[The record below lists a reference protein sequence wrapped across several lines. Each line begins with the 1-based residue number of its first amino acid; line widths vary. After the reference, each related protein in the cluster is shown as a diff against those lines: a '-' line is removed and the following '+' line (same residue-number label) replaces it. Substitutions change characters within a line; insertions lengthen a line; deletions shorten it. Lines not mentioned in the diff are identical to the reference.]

1 MKSTLTFSN
10 PNWTLSL
17 AGHVLALKKF
27 GESAKPGVTGRP
39 DGDFNGISP
48 AKMEKNWVFE
58 QQKWWLNGI
67 NQRKWWLN
75 GINQRKWWLNG
86 IEQQKWWLNG
96 IKQEKMSLNMISPA
110 QNWVKHWDISW
121 EYRGETWNALQGAP
135 VCQLSW
141 LIAHIIVPFMVDISN

>member
-10 PNWTLSL
+10 PNWTLSPRL
-17 AGHVLALKKF
+17 SPQEVRWVGQARRDRGL
-27 GESAKPGVTGRP
+27 P

-48 AKMEKNWVFE
+48 AKMEKYWVF
-58 QQKWWLNGI
+58 
-67 NQRKWWLN
+67 
-75 GINQRKWWLNG
+75 
-86 IEQQKWWLNG
+86 EQQKWWLNG
-96 IKQEKMSLNMISPA
+96 IKQEKVSLNMISPA

-141 LIAHIIVPFMVDISN
+141 LIAHIIVPFMVDISNELMIFLWHKQQKLGTKFSDLQQMEDLA